1 MSIDI
6 IESPCIRVCTVDA
19 RTGWCLGCWRTLDE
33 ISHWTQYSAARR
45 RELMDELAER
55 ERRALE

>member
-1 MSIDI
+1 MSSEV

-33 ISHWTQYSAARR
+33 ISHWTQYDAAHRR
-45 RELMDELAER
+45 ALMAELADR
-55 ERRALE
+55 ERRAIE